1 MIFKYNIINFY
12 LFLRKMAKKTKQNKE
27 KKELPKKDKNKNKQ
41 ELKKEKQKQKQPETK
56 ENDKETLENQ
66 NENEIPEKEINKE
79 ELNKKYNIKLDQVTK
94 ELMPKISSSQIEKAL
109 QALISYKNK
118 LNSSSTINVLSGDF
132 DDYIYLTFGFYKYP
146 LRYSLS
152 SCLIDLPKG
161 IYDEKYSSN
170 ICLIVKNPKSDFKDL
185 NIEFPFNLKVIDI
198 EKLKQ
203 KYQQYSKR
211 RELMKKYDLFL
222 CDNRIKFVLRKLLG
236 KCFYMSKKFPHPIS
250 LNYENKDEIKNNIIK
265 TVTQS
270 TIFHMNNGPIYNIKF
285 GRFSMDLNENEE
297 NLKQCLRQ
305 VLPHILKYDIDLDE
319 LRNISIKGN
328 NTIELPI
335 YQHIKESDLK
345 IFTGNY

>member
-1 MIFKYNIINFY
+1 
-12 LFLRKMAKKTKQNKE
+12 MAKKTKQNKE
-27 KKELPKKDKNKNKQ
+27 KTEIK
-41 ELKKEKQKQKQPETK
+41 KKEKNQNKPETK
-56 ENDKETLENQ
+56 KEKLKQKKIEKQENIEESL
-66 NENEIPEKEINKE
+66 ENEITEKELNKE
-79 ELNKKYNIKLDQVTK
+79 ELNNKYNIKLEQVSN
-94 ELMPKISSSQIEKAL
+94 ELVPKISSDQIEKAL
-109 QALISYKNK
+109 KALISYKNK
-118 LNSSSTINVLSGDF
+118 LNSSSAINVLSGDF
-132 DDYIYLTFGFYKYP
+132 DDYIYLIFGFYKYP

-152 SCLIDLPKG
+152 SSQINLPFG
-161 IYDEKYSSN
+161 IYSEKYSSN
-170 ICLIVKNPKSDFKDL
+170 ICLIVKNPKSAFKDL

-198 EKLKQ
+198 EKIKI

-236 KCFYMSKKFPHPIS
+236 KCFYVSKKFPHPIS
-250 LNYENKDEIKNNIIK
+250 LNYEDKEEIKNIIIK

-285 GRFSMDLNENEE
+285 GRFTMDVKENKE
-297 NLKQCLRQ
+297 NLEQCIKE
-305 VLPHILKYDIDLDE
+305 VIPHIIKYDIDLDE

-335 YQHIKESDLK
+335 FQHIKESDLK